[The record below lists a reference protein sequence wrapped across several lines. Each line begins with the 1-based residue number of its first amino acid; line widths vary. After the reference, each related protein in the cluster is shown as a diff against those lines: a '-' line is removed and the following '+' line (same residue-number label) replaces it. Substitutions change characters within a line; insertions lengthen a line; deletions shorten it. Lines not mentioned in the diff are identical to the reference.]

1 MCEYILSNGPT
12 RADSLSDQIRAAIKL
27 CPLIKVFAFSG
38 YKSSGKSF
46 YANELFDYIDNSPP
60 RSYDSKTK
68 LTFVIN
74 PVTSFAKPL
83 KQTVSNLFDI
93 PSHYFYDS
101 ELKDIPVKKYNKTPR
116 QLLQWFGTEVMQ
128 TELTRF
134 LGYSDRMLWVNKCI
148 LEQLNE
154 YVSLEEV
161 NVCYIVIDDL
171 RFAHEHAA
179 LIKYFGRD
187 NVTFIHVINTT
198 VPAFTE
204 EEKSRLHV
212 SETEHE
218 SLESDWV
225 IKNNLETVDEELIA
239 DIAFVAIM

>member
-1 MCEYILSNGPT
+1 MCEYISTNGPT
-12 RADSLSDQIRAAIKL
+12 SVESLSDQIRAAIKQ

-46 YANELFDYIDNSPP
+46 YANELFDYID
-60 RSYDSKTK
+60 DSRRLPYASRMKPD
-68 LTFVIN
+68 FCIN

-93 PSHYFYDS
+93 PQHYFYDS
-101 ELKDIPVKKYNKTPR
+101 VLKDAPVKKYNKTPR

-154 YVSLEEV
+154 YVSLERLD
-161 NVCYIVIDDL
+161 VCYIIIDDL

-179 LIKYFGRD
+179 LNDYFDRD
-187 NVTFIHVINTT
+187 NVTFIRVVNTT

-218 SLESDWV
+218 LLESDWI
-225 IKNNLETVDEELIA
+225 IKNDLETIDEKLIA
-239 DIAFVAIM
+239 EIAFVAIM